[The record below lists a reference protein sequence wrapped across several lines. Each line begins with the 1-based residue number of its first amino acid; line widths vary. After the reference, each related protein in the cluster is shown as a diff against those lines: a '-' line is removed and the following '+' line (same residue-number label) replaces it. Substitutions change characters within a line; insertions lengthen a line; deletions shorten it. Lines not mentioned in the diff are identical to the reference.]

1 MLLLFFGLTFGVT
14 DYLASSVIKPSVQR
28 LRPCNDPG
36 IKTDMN
42 LLIACGSGYSFPST
56 HAANHFALA
65 FFLINMFYRRWKP
78 ILPLVFLWAFA
89 VSFAQVYLGVHY
101 PLDITFGAA
110 IGALIGS
117 TMGGILKTTQAF
129 KTWKSGN

>member
-1 MLLLFFGLTFGVT
+1 
-14 DYLASSVIKPSVQR
+14 
-28 LRPCNDPG
+28 
-36 IKTDMN
+36 MN
-42 LLIACGSGYSFPST
+42 LLIACGGGYSFPST

-65 FFLINMFYRRWKP
+65 FFLINMFYRRWKL

-89 VSFAQVYLGVHY
+89 VSFAQVYVGVHY